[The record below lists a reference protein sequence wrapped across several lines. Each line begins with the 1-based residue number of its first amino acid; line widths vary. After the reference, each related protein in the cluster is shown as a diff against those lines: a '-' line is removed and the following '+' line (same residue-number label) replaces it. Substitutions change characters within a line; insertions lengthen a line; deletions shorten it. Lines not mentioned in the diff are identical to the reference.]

1 MADQLI
7 TVATAQG
14 TLAADLIK
22 GRLESAGIPVLL
34 RYESVSR
41 IYSLTLDGLGMIEI
55 QVDAGSEQR
64 AREVLGS
71 EVPSDDD
78 LDSMATDPDG
88 NSGTS

>member
-1 MADQLI
+1 MTEGLI

-14 TLAADLIK
+14 TFAAELIK
-22 GRLESAGIPVLL
+22 GRLESAGISVVL

-55 QVDAGSEQR
+55 QVDAGSVER
-64 AREVLGS
+64 AREVLET

-78 LDSMATDPDG
+78 LDAIATDLGG
-88 NSGTS
+88 NPGTP